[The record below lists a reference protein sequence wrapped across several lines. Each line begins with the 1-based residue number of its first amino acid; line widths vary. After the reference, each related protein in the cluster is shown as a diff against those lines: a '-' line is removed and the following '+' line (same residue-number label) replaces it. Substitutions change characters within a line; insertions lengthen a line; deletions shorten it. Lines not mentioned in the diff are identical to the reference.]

1 MHATQYAWHTV
12 GQEMG
17 EQMASEDVSRV
28 VALAWGVAAAP
39 QRGPKR
45 ELSHERIVETAIEI
59 ADAEGLPAV
68 TMQRVAQSFGYTTM
82 AIYRY
87 VATKDD
93 LHQLMLDAAFADLA
107 PPAVTGDWRE
117 GLGAWMGWLFE
128 AYGAHPWVLDIPISM
143 EALLMPSQMRL
154 ADAMLRTFRDLPATD
169 GERLALLMSLS
180 TFLRGMA
187 GIQRDIAHEG
197 AEVSAATKA
206 LIREVAT
213 PASLPALQPLIDS
226 GAYFGEYPGE
236 SGASAEVTE
245 EDFAIGF
252 QVWMAG
258 IAAVFESR
266 EAVPQEHPRPAPE
279 TPAEQH
285 ERAEVELAAGVAA
298 RKAAEQ
304 RVKVLY
310 KEEAALRKRRDSA
323 KELAKAAARA
333 ERG

>member
-1 MHATQYAWHTV
+1 
-12 GQEMG
+12 
-17 EQMASEDVSRV
+17 MASDDVSRV

-93 LHQLMLDAAFADLA
+93 LHQLMLDAAFIDL
-107 PPAVTGDWRE
+107 PMPEVTGGWRE
-117 GLGAWMGWLFE
+117 GLGAWMSWLFE
-128 AYGAHPWVLDIPISM
+128 AYSAHPWVLDIPISM

-154 ADAMLRTFRDLPATD
+154 ADAMLRAFAELPATD

-187 GIQRDIAHEG
+187 GIQRDISREG
-197 AEVSAATKA
+197 AEISEATKE
-206 LIREVAT
+206 LILEVAA
-213 PASLPALQPLIDS
+213 PAQLPALLPLLRS
-226 GAYFGEYPGE
+226 GMYFGEDPR
-236 SGASAEVTE
+236 SPDRAAQVTE
-245 EDFAIGF
+245 DDFAIGF

-266 EAVPQEHPRPAPE
+266 EAVPEEHPPAAPE

-285 ERAEVELAAGVAA
+285 ARAEAEFTAGVAA

-304 RVKVLY
+304 RVKALY

-323 KELAKAAARA
+323 KELAKAAERA
-333 ERG
+333 ERA

>member
-1 MHATQYAWHTV
+1 
-12 GQEMG
+12 
-17 EQMASEDVSRV
+17 MASDDVSRV

-93 LHQLMLDAAFADLA
+93 LHQLMLDAAFADRE

-128 AYGAHPWVLDIPISM
+128 AYRSHPWVLEIPLSM
-143 EALLMPSQMRL
+143 EALLMPSQLRL
-154 ADAMLRTFRDLPATD
+154 ADAMLRAFQELPATD

-187 GIQRDIAHEG
+187 GIQRDIADD
-197 AEVSAATKA
+197 AAAVSEATKA

-213 PASLPALQPLIDS
+213 AHSLPALHPLIAS
-226 GAYFGEYPGE
+226 GAYFGDYPGAGE
-236 SGASAEVTE
+236 SAAGVTE
-245 EDFAIGF
+245 EDFAVGF

-258 IAAVFESR
+258 IEAVFESR
-266 EAVPQEHPRPAPE
+266 DAVPEEHPPAAPE
-279 TPAEQH
+279 TPAEQLA
-285 ERAEVELAAGVAA
+285 RAEAELAAGVAA

-304 RVKVLY
+304 RVKALY
-310 KEEAALRKRRDSA
+310 KEEAALRKRRDTA
-323 KELAKAAARA
+323 KELAKAAEKA
-333 ERG
+333 ERA

>member
-1 MHATQYAWHTV
+1 
-12 GQEMG
+12 
-17 EQMASEDVSRV
+17 MAADDVSRV
-28 VALAWGVAAAP
+28 VALAWGVAASP

-68 TMQRVAQSFGYTTM
+68 TMQRVAQAFGYTTM

-93 LHQLMLDAAFADLA
+93 LHQLMLDAAFADRE
-107 PPAVTGDWRE
+107 PPAVEGDWRE

-128 AYGAHPWVLDIPISM
+128 AYGAHPWVLDIPLSM
-143 EALLMPSQMRL
+143 EALLMPSQLRL
-154 ADAMLRTFRDLPATD
+154 ADAMLRAFRELPATD

-187 GIQRDIAHEG
+187 GIQRDISG
-197 AEVSAATKA
+197 DAEAVSEATKA

-213 PASLPALQPLIDS
+213 AAELPALHPLIAS
-226 GAYFGEYPGE
+226 GAYFGDYPGE
-236 SGASAEVTE
+236 AGSAAGVTE

-258 IAAVFESR
+258 IEAVFESR
-266 EAVPQEHPRPAPE
+266 DAVPEEHPPAAPE
-279 TPAEQH
+279 SPAEQLA
-285 ERAEVELAAGVAA
+285 RAEAEFAAGVAA

-304 RVKVLY
+304 RVKALY

-323 KELAKAAARA
+323 KELAKAAEKA
-333 ERG
+333 ERA